1 MTDNKKKQD
10 RRSQKNRLRYNK
22 TALSLLDVLICQ
34 ETDNYK
40 KEKLLEI
47 RKEICM
53 GLYMVTAIAEIKLM
67 LLSALS

>member
-47 RKEICM
+47 RKEIC
-53 GLYMVTAIAEIKLM
+53 KL
-67 LLSALS
+67 